1 MRANSLLAPP
11 VLITYYQYMTDN
23 PLNTSKPEVELIRD
37 DRGRFLPGSRP
48 PLPQKGRLGGRALA
62 LRTLDS
68 VMAREKNQENLANA
82 LQAHFDED
90 PVRFFKQIIMPL
102 LPQEV
107 KMKLGEE
114 GAISWVRL
122 STMFPTPDNE
132 PSTPVIDVSEP
143 SAADDAGARPSVS
156 QPSYSTGQEEKPP
169 ATTDG

>member
-102 LPQEV
+102 LPQDV
-107 KMKLGEE
+107 KIKLSEE
-114 GAISWVRL
+114 GGFSWMTLPDMIRMKASSN
-122 STMFPTPDNE
+122 ST
-132 PSTPVIDVSEP
+132 SPVIDVSA
-143 SAADDAGARPSVS
+143 SSVADDAGA
-156 QPSYSTGQEEKPP
+156 KP
-169 ATTDG
+169 